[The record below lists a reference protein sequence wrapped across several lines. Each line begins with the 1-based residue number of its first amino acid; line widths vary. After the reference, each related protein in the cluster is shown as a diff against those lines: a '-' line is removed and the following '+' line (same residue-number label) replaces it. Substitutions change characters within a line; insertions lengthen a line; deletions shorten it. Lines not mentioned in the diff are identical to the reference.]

1 MAEKTGVVPTMKK
14 VVLIAD
20 DDVAVRT
27 MLGRFLESEGFNVV
41 FASNGRQAIS
51 EFLIMPYDLI
61 MLDLMM
67 PGADGWEVFNA
78 LSKLHPMMPI
88 IIMTAL
94 PHQQE
99 HAERAGVDA
108 LLEKPLDLPFLL
120 ETIHQVMARHE
131 PVRVARRGAGALA
144 SHPATGDAPQ
154 FLADV

>member
-1 MAEKTGVVPTMKK
+1 MKK

-51 EFLIMPYDLI
+51 EFLIMPYDLLL
-61 MLDLMM
+61 LDLMM

-108 LLEKPLDLPFLL
+108 LLEKPLDLQFLL
-120 ETIHQVMARHE
+120 ETIHDVLARHK
-131 PVRVARRGAGALA
+131 PVRVARRGVGALA
-144 SHPATGDAPQ
+144 AHPATADAPQ
-154 FLADV
+154 SFWDV

>member
-1 MAEKTGVVPTMKK
+1 MAQKNRSRSTMKN

-27 MLGRFLESEGFNVV
+27 LLGRFLESEGFNVV

-51 EFLIMPYDLI
+51 EFLIMPYDLLL
-61 MLDLMM
+61 LDLMM

-120 ETIHQVMARHE
+120 QTIQQVLARDK
-131 PVRVARRGAGALA
+131 PVRAARRDLAALA
-144 SHPATGDAPQ
+144 AQPAKAEAPHSVW
-154 FLADV
+154 DV

>member
-1 MAEKTGVVPTMKK
+1 MKK

-51 EFLIMPYDLI
+51 EFLIMPYDLLL
-61 MLDLMM
+61 LD
-67 PGADGWEVFNA
+67 A

-120 ETIHQVMARHE
+120 DTIHQVLARHE
-131 PVRVARRGAGALA
+131 PVRVARRGVGALA
-144 SHPATGDAPQ
+144 SHSVTADAPQ
-154 FLADV
+154 FLSDV